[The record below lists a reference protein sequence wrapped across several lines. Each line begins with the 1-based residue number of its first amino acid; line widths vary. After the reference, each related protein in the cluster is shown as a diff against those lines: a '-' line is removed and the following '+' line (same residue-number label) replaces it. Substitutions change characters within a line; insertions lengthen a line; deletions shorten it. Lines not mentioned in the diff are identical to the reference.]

1 MKELQRVQV
10 GEFNIKNAITIQ
22 ELEKEKQKI
31 NLKIITIEKLFKESK
46 KIYIDDKKLS
56 LFLNGVQLTKNE
68 PDGIYKIYNNNKF
81 IGIGV
86 IKENLLK
93 RDIII

>member
-10 GEFNIKNAITIQ
+10 GEFNIQNAITIQ

-31 NLKIITIEKLFKESK
+31 NLKIITIEELFKSNK
-46 KIYIDDKKLS
+46 KIYIDSKKLT
-56 LFLNGVQLTKNE
+56 LFLNGVQLTKKE

-81 IGIGV
+81 VGIGV

>member
-31 NLKIITIEKLFKESK
+31 NLKIITIEELFKANK
-46 KIYIDDKKLS
+46 KIYIDSKKLT
-56 LFLNGVQLTKNE
+56 LFLNGVQLTKKE

-81 IGIGV
+81 VGIGV